1 MTSLSKAN
9 VLRRMEKMLVDGEL
23 RTSKAT
29 GDHYTWW
36 DKLGT
41 ANGIGSGMTCGKC
54 KAKIATDSTQVLV
67 FLRDKE
73 GDLRFRG
80 LGKDGVYPCECVAK
94 EPKAKRKAK
103 RKATAKPASKPVAT
117 AKPKAEAKAVFE
129 QIMEIVN
136 KQGEASKDIA
146 RDFSDYKRSP
156 DVEIDADNAAKQQWL
171 RDELAKYED

>member
-117 AKPKAEAKAVFE
+117 AKPKAEAKAVPTV
-129 QIMEIVN
+129 Q
-136 KQGEASKDIA
+136 KQAEAVVSVPVSVAKGTWT
-146 RDFSDYKRSP
+146 
-156 DVEIDADNAAKQQWL
+156 DAQVSTLIEAM
-171 RDELAKYED
+171 LANRK